1 MPRKPVAFRVIVRTL
16 PKASRQ
22 RNGPQAPQRRR
33 SRLLLEAL
41 DAPGPG
47 GSGRAGV
54 GAAGSIRGMRSRR
67 GARKGRPRNQDN
79 PIDVLLEQDD
89 PTPPASEPASV
100 DHVLGRSIEVLHSF
114 WVQPADL
121 VPCDVDGCTDP
132 AEPEAWEPVDLDTG
146 DELPGRFCD
155 DHQLAWITRPREST
169 STAGD
174 LVSP

>member
-1 MPRKPVAFRVIVRTL
+1 MRT
-16 PKASRQ
+16 
-22 RNGPQAPQRRR
+22 
-33 SRLLLEAL
+33 
-41 DAPGPG
+41 
-47 GSGRAGV
+47 
-54 GAAGSIRGMRSRR
+54 RR
-67 GARKGRPRNQDN
+67 GARKGRPRTQDN

-89 PTPPASEPASV
+89 TTPPAGV
-100 DHVLGRSIEVLHSF
+100 DVDAGVTRTIEVLHSF

-155 DHQLAWITRPREST
+155 EHQLAWITRRREST
-169 STAGD
+169 STSRD

>member
-1 MPRKPVAFRVIVRTL
+1 MRT
-16 PKASRQ
+16 
-22 RNGPQAPQRRR
+22 
-33 SRLLLEAL
+33 
-41 DAPGPG
+41 
-47 GSGRAGV
+47 
-54 GAAGSIRGMRSRR
+54 RR

-89 PTPPASEPASV
+89 TTPPASAPASV
-100 DHVLGRSIEVLHSF
+100 DAGVAGTIEVLHSF

-155 DHQLAWITRPREST
+155 EHQLAWITRPHEST
-169 STAGD
+169 STTGD

>member
-1 MPRKPVAFRVIVRTL
+1 MPLARNPDVRTL

-41 DAPGPG
+41 DAPGSG
-47 GSGRAGV
+47 GSGRTTA
-54 GAAGSIRGMRSRR
+54 GAADSIRGMRSRR
-67 GARKGRPRNQDN
+67 GARKGRPRNQGN

-89 PTPPASEPASV
+89 TTPPASTPADV

-121 VPCDVDGCTDP
+121 VPCDVAGCTDP

-155 DHQLAWITRPREST
+155 EHQLAWITRPRETT
-169 STAGD
+169 STTGD
-174 LVSP
+174 LVCP

>member
-1 MPRKPVAFRVIVRTL
+1 MPAKPVPPGAKRL
-16 PKASRQ
+16 PASGRK
-22 RNGPQAPQRRR
+22 
-33 SRLLLEAL
+33 LWTHLII
-41 DAPGPG
+41 G

-67 GARKGRPRNQDN
+67 GARKGRPRNQGN

-89 PTPPASEPASV
+89 TTPPAGV
-100 DHVLGRSIEVLHSF
+100 DVDAGVARTVEVLHSF

-155 DHQLAWITRPREST
+155 EHQLAWITRPRAST
-169 STAGD
+169 STTGD